1 MDVQNAKAKLS
12 RALTDIKA
20 NFKPDD
26 GAVGVKKIQS
36 MFVNLWK
43 SGMNGKVAL
52 VGCSAAILLSLM
64 IVCCGGGNSS
74 DDIVNASVVAAKSAT
89 ARANEALAAANAAA
103 AREAMVSA
111 AAAKAEAAVKRTER
125 TASVVEESPSVATG
139 AASKEMIEIKD
150 VASAKKALK
159 EAYASGDLEAVK
171 KAQTALAEQEALAER
186 AAEERAAKEAEEI
199 MAQQKAEEERNARE
213 EAERIAKKKAEIEA
227 KKAAYEAIPKDL
239 VVKGLYVR
247 MPGDKA
253 VEACE
258 QLVAKGEDLEVLDY
272 RKGIEREKDEETK
285 AAEKKAWDALVKQAE
300 TDIESFQN
308 WNSVDGHIYQPGARD
323 CEGNIPD
330 PHAGELFHKNAFTP
344 RLDWAGSHRKATIP
358 GASYTLATAMAALA
372 GVYGYQVEWM
382 LPGRRA
388 SKAKSDTS
396 KTSNK
401 QLVTIGSISSADF
414 EKNQGLRG
422 LVEMSGRG
430 EMVSILG
437 NKGLKLSEAYEGHA
451 FCRLLYKDDAGK
463 PIEKEDLATEIACNF
478 PELFKK
484 DSTRDEKVKLA
495 ANYVDAL
502 SEWVEGWCPD
512 PTVAPSARIPDAS
525 KTGVQSTG
533 KARTFLE
540 YMLKGG
546 RYNAKYGSMLKTLVQ
561 NCKATVELAVL
572 AEPVER
578 FEEIT
583 ETFTIP
589 ATTYEAACKYVE
601 KMDTNLGKY
610 SDSIGSSDH
619 SRKRYFFKHDLEDVR
634 SPVWF
639 RLVLKNTNGVEVTKN
654 EAVNNWLNARGH
666 YKPSDKVKIPPK
678 NLIKVAVKQKG
689 VAHDKL
695 KGVCFVWTDEA
706 GNVKETY
713 FNEEGMGR
721 LFDAKDLS
729 GEEFAKLLVK
739 NYPGLPSLNLEVE
752 KKNPGRGTIQECTWT
767 YSCPKGYQVKL
778 FERSYINDNGV
789 KYDSKMLER
798 DAEVAMALSL
808 SQMLP
813 DKHLS
818 ITATKPESAR
828 KFD

>member
-1 MDVQNAKAKLS
+1 
-12 RALTDIKA
+12 
-20 NFKPDD
+20 
-26 GAVGVKKIQS
+26 
-36 MFVNLWK
+36 
-43 SGMNGKVAL
+43 
-52 VGCSAAILLSLM
+52 
-64 IVCCGGGNSS
+64 
-74 DDIVNASVVAAKSAT
+74 AT
-89 ARANEALAAANAAA
+89 
-103 AREAMVSA
+103 
-111 AAAKAEAAVKRTER
+111 
-125 TASVVEESPSVATG
+125 ESPECSTEEGFAITS
-139 AASKEMIEIKD
+139 AMKEVKD
-150 VASAKKALK
+150 VAGAKRV
-159 EAYASGDLEAVK
+159 LE
-171 KAQTALAEQEALAER
+171 LAEKTENTSLINEAELLLEKQEQLAR
-186 AAEERAAKEAEEI
+186 KSAEEAQKAAK
-199 MAQQKAEEERNARE
+199 R
-213 EAERIAKKKAEIEA
+213 
-227 KKAAYEAIPKDL
+227 AAYEAIPTEL
-239 VVKGLYVR
+239 AVKGIAIR
-247 MPGDKA
+247 MSGDA
-253 VEACE
+253 ALEACNK
-258 QLVAKGEDLEVLDY
+258 LVATEKDLEVLDY

-358 GASYTLATAMAALA
+358 GPSYTLATAMAALA

-414 EKNQGLRG
+414 EKIQGLRG
-422 LVEMSGRG
+422 LVEMSRRG

-525 KTGVQSTG
+525 KTGVQSTR

-546 RYNAKYGSMLKTLVQ
+546 RYNAKYGSMLETLVQ

-610 SDSIGSSDH
+610 SDSTGGSDH

-654 EAVNNWLNARGH
+654 EVVNNWLNARGH

-752 KKNPGRGTIQECTWT
+752 KKDPGRGTIQECTWT